1 MWIADKWKSYEVL
14 DCSMGEKLENW
25 GEYTLVRP
33 DPQVIWSTKKSD
45 KGWKKHHGHYHR
57 SSKAAASGN
66 HSVCRSSGV

>member
-45 KGWKKHHGHYHR
+45 KGWKNITDIITVLLR
-57 SSKAAASGN
+57 AAASGN

>member
-45 KGWKKHHGHYHR
+45 KGR
-57 SSKAAASGN
+57 N
-66 HSVCRSSGV
+66 NDF